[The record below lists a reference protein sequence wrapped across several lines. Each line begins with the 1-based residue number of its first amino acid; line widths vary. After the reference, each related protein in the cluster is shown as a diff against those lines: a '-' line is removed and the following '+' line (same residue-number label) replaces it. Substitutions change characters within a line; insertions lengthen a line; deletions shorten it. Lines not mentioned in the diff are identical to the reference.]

1 MNQNDPRVTWD
12 DNGWAANDGWASA
25 HCINNITGEYSG
37 LCDVWVSAGTGLPA
51 GAYLDPPP
59 AEEHGK
65 VIVRIAEG
73 WCHRE
78 DHRGITAYQKLSRV
92 PSVITEIGVIPDNL
106 TLQEPQSP
114 FDIWDDQTG
123 TWVKNAAAEQQSM
136 TAQAQQHKTAQLAV
150 ASGMIATLQDAV
162 DLAMAT
168 PSEEASLL
176 DWKRYRVM
184 LTRIDVSAHP
194 ITWPISPATA

>member
-1 MNQNDPRVTWD
+1 
-12 DNGWAANDGWASA
+12 
-25 HCINNITGEYSG
+25 
-37 LCDVWVSAGTGLPA
+37 
-51 GAYLDPPP
+51 
-59 AEEHGK
+59 
-65 VIVRIAEG
+65 
-73 WCHRE
+73 
-78 DHRGITAYQKLSRV
+78 V

-168 PSEEASLL
+168 PEEEASLL

>member
-1 MNQNDPRVTWD
+1 MNQNEPRVIWEE
-12 DNGWAANDGWASA
+12 NGWAANDGWESA
-25 HCINNITGEYSG
+25 HCANPATGEYSG
-37 LCDVWVSAGTGLPA
+37 LSEVFISIGTGLPA
-51 GAYLDPPP
+51 GSYLDAPPQREP
-59 AEEHGK
+59 GK
-65 VIVRIAEG
+65 AIVRTDEG
-73 WCHRE
+73 WAMQA
-78 DHRGITAYQKLSRV
+78 DHRGQLAYHKQSKLQSL
-92 PSVITEIGVIPDNL
+92 ITELGDLPTDL

-114 FDIWDDQTG
+114 FDIWDEQTG

-136 TAQAQQHKTAQLAV
+136 TAQAQQHKTAQLAA

-168 PSEEASLL
+168 PAEEASLL